1 MDGNLAAKVYAA
13 ADALLF
19 ETGSLSAVTLNGV
32 ASRVDGRRQD
42 MARFFNDWRAD
53 RAAIAEAV
61 PAPVLRAAAR
71 FAGDLWL
78 LATLAAT
85 GQHGSAGSSAGQ
97 SVEDDQREQTRPDK
111 SVSPKRRA
119 ASAAAAD
126 SDRPK
131 RSPAG
136 HVVPR
141 DHAKPHAV
149 RPGRFASLP
158 PMPARDLKP
167 KRQEDFITGRSARKS
182 AKQGARRA
190 VNARPEG
197 VPKPKRRGPTRP
209 PPPTEAEKT
218 ARAVGAREFVL
229 RARAAAAANQVLEPV
244 AKKIWRDAADPAVA
258 RAAANELRRAGRP
271 LRPKALIAIGNPA
284 LPSDITALAHALAG
298 SRLRTIAGGGYWFVG
313 EDPPRELPE
322 KHTNGPDTDEKILF
336 ELGGLMW
343 LRVLSLISASPKP
356 VRPAEIK
363 AQLQPEIS
371 YLNRVWLFGR
381 LKFAKKAGVL
391 AKKDGGYVPAVR
403 TKRPAAKA

>member
-19 ETGSLSAVTLNGV
+19 ETGSLSAVTLTGV

-42 MARFFNDWRAD
+42 MARFLNDWRAD

-71 FAGDLWL
+71 FASDLWL
-78 LATLAAT
+78 LATLAST
-85 GQHGSAGSSAGQ
+85 RHGSAGSSAGQ
-97 SVEDDQREQTRPDK
+97 SVEDDQREHTPPDK
-111 SVSPKRRA
+111 SASPKRRA

-126 SDRPK
+126 SDRPT
-131 RSPAG
+131 RPGPAG
-136 HVVPR
+136 HVPPR
-141 DHAKPHAV
+141 DHAEPHAV
-149 RPGRFASLP
+149 RPGRFASLS
-158 PMPARDLKP
+158 PMPIRALEP
-167 KRQEDFITGRSARKS
+167 KRSDDFMTGRKKRKS
-182 AKQGARRA
+182 AKQQAGRA

-197 VPKPKRRGPTRP
+197 VPKKKRGPTRP
-209 PPPTEAEKT
+209 PPPTAAEKA
-218 ARAVGAREFVL
+218 ARAVRAREFVL

-391 AKKDGGYVPAVR
+391 AKKDGGYLLAAR
-403 TKRPAAKA
+403 AKRPAAKA